1 MPRNFSKK
9 NVLLLLQSLLAILA
23 LIIVGLVIMIVMK
36 NKLQWGNKDAM
47 EQHNILKKKYG
58 NPNSIGLSR
67 GGIAVW
73 EKNKL
78 QNTCFERI
86 ELYDESVAHCVPKPH
101 RDFLYTF
108 VKYEVPN
115 DKVLDVISLSG
126 SVAYDPL
133 KKLLR
138 ARCASE
144 EANIATLYLATGIG
158 NSNVTIKDIQEKK
171 MYAETITS
179 TISSQNVQIYYTK
192 LCEALE
198 NQPGNP
204 EWTGFFPLAFPEG
217 CCEGYD
223 SVLNTC
229 GETRPDN
236 VESDKSENSH
246 EHTGDK
252 SENFYGDKSDKSENF
267 CGGDKSEQSQSSK
280 NIPPVLF

>member
-1 MPRNFSKK
+1 MAKSISKK
-9 NVLLLLQSLLAILA
+9 NVLLLQSLLVISS
-23 LIIVGLVIMIVMK
+23 LIIIGLVIVIIMK
-36 NKLQWGNKDAM
+36 HKLRWENKDAL
-47 EQHNILKKKYG
+47 EQYSILTKKYG
-58 NPNSIGLSR
+58 NPNSIGLAR
-67 GGIAVW
+67 GGIAIW

-138 ARCASE
+138 ARCGSE
-144 EANIATLYLATGIG
+144 EANIATLYLATSIG
-158 NSNVTIKDIQEKK
+158 NSNISLKEIQDNKL
-171 MYAETITS
+171 YGETITS
-179 TISSQNVQIYYTK
+179 TINSQNVQKYYNK

-204 EWTGFFPLAFPEG
+204 KWTGFFPLAFPEG
-217 CCEGYD
+217 CCQGYD
-223 SVLNTC
+223 PVLNTC
-229 GETRPDN
+229 GESR
-236 VESDKSENSH
+236 S
-246 EHTGDK
+246 
-252 SENFYGDKSDKSENF
+252 
-267 CGGDKSEQSQSSK
+267 
-280 NIPPVLF
+280 